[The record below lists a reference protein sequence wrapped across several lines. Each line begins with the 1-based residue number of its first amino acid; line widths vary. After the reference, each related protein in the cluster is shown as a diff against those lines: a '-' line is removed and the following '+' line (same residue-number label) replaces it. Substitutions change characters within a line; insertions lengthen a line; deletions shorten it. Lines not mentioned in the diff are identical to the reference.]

1 MKHLSIGVGL
11 LATLLPFNS
20 LAAFQKSESFDA
32 MYNKNVYQRYTQ
44 RGENSLGFRC
54 DSDTYTRDMYITFGG
69 NYIASPNSDV
79 SVRIKIDGGQI
90 YNLKG
95 RTYTSSNNGGAISDY
110 PKELLYEIKQGQTA
124 HLEVYSYDMRKIK
137 TSFNLSGSSNAV
149 NDVSSRCDVT
159 FQADPYKNY
168 NEEIMRLQR
177 ERDHKIYQLEQ
188 EYAKKIAEVRSR
200 AYGR

>member
-11 LATLLPFNS
+11 LAALLPLSS
-20 LAAFQKSESFDA
+20 LGAFQKSESFDA

-44 RGENSLGFRC
+44 KGENSLGFRC

-95 RTYTSSNNGGAISDY
+95 KIYTSSNNGGAISNF
-110 PKELLYEIKQGQTA
+110 PKELLYSIKQGQTA

-188 EYAKKIAEVRSR
+188 EYAKKIAEVRAR

>member
-1 MKHLSIGVGL
+1 MKNFVIGIVSIGISFG
-11 LATLLPFNS
+11 S
-20 LAAFQKSESFDA
+20 LASFDKAENFDA

-44 RGENSLGFRC
+44 KGQNTFGFRC

-69 NYIASPNSDV
+69 NYIASPNSEV
-79 SVRIKIDGGQI
+79 SVRIKIDSGQI

-95 RTYTSSNNGGAISDY
+95 RTYTSSNDGGAISDY
-110 PKELLYEIKQGQTA
+110 PKEILYEIKQGHTA
-124 HLEVYSYDMRKIK
+124 YLEVYSYDMRRIK

-177 ERDHKIYQLEQ
+177 ERDHKVYQLEQ
-188 EYAKKIAEVRSR
+188 EYAKKIAEVRAR